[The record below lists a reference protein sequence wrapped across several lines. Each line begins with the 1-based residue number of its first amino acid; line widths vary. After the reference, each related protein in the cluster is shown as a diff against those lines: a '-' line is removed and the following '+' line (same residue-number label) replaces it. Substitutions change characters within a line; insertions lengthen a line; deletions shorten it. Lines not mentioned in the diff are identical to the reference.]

1 MSLLQMSFAGAVMIL
16 AIAIIR
22 TLAISLLPK
31 KTFLALWGIAA
42 ARLLLP
48 FSLPSA
54 FSVYSLIGNHTS
66 GTAAT
71 KAPQIGKV
79 LPIDTIGQMPAM
91 PGDIGSTTSTVSI
104 WGAVWAAGTL
114 ICAMVFAIAYW
125 KCRQEFQTS
134 LPVKNDFIKSWLNA
148 RQLKRPISI
157 RQSGRFSTPLTY
169 GVFRPVI
176 LMPICTDWENTKAL
190 QYVLAHEYV
199 HIRRFDSITKL
210 VLIAALCVHWF
221 NPFVWVMYVLANRDI
236 ELSCD
241 EAVVRHF
248 GETTKAA
255 YARVLISMEE
265 TRSGLNPLCNNF
277 SKNAIEE
284 RVTAIMKIKKS
295 SIFSLVPALALVVC
309 VTTAFATSASAK
321 NNNSISV
328 PSIIYRDDAADKTSE
343 SAFGDEDGYQSLLAL
358 KSADYLNQTVADFD
372 KALLDWGNQ
381 HPEEHEDIIQNDIA
395 AYSFPAYLTAEEKNF
410 LALTVRASNIENAI
424 LVKSYYG
431 IPVSDPDL
439 SFELAIESRETD
451 PPTWAS
457 LMYGISYHL
466 DPQVVTVGE
475 RDTALANAIID
486 IQSFW
491 HDTDLETLAEMSSDE
506 VLLKLNTI
514 ANSNSTNAIQLS
526 IVENY
531 YIFQASSMF
540 G

>member
-16 AIAIIR
+16 AITIIR

-31 KTFLALWGIAA
+31 KTFLALWGIAV

-48 FSLPSA
+48 FSLPSV
-54 FSVYSLIGNHTS
+54 FSVYSLIDNHTS

-71 KAPQIGKV
+71 KVPQIGKV
-79 LPIDTIGQMPAM
+79 LPIDTIGQMTAM

-134 LPVKNDFIKSWLNA
+134 LPIKNDFIKSWLNA

-176 LMPICTDWENTKAL
+176 LMPISTDWENTKAL
-190 QYVLAHEYV
+190 QYVLTHEYV

-241 EAVVRHF
+241 EAVVRLF

-255 YARVLISMEE
+255 YARTLIGMEE
-265 TRSGLNPLCNNF
+265 TRSSFAPLCNNF

-284 RVTAIMKIKKS
+284 RITAIMKIKKT
-295 SIFSLVPALALVVC
+295 SLFTLLLAVILVAGF
-309 VTTAFATSASAK
+309 TTALATSAAAN

-328 PSIIYRDDAADKTSE
+328 PSIIHRDDATNKTSE
-343 SAFGDEDGYQSLLAL
+343 PALGTEDGYQSLLAL

-381 HPEEHEDIIQNDIA
+381 HSEEHEDIIQNDIA
-395 AYSFPAYLTAEEKNF
+395 AYSFPAHLTTEEKNF
-410 LALTVRASNIENAI
+410 LALTIRASNIENSL
-424 LVKSYYG
+424 LVRSYYG
-431 IPVSDPDL
+431 SPVIDPDL
-439 SFELAIESRETD
+439 SFELARESQETD
-451 PPTWAS
+451 PPTWVS

-475 RDTALANAIID
+475 RDTALANAIND

-491 HDTDLETLAEMSSDE
+491 YDTDIETLAEMSSDE
-506 VLLKLNTI
+506 VLFKLNTI
-514 ANSNSTNAIQLS
+514 ADNNSTNAIQFS
-526 IVENY
+526 VVDGY

-540 G
+540 E

>member
-16 AIAIIR
+16 AIIVIR
-22 TLAISLLPK
+22 PLTVNLLPK
-31 KTFLALWGIAA
+31 KTFLALWGIAV

-48 FSLPSA
+48 FSLPSM

-66 GTAAT
+66 GIAT
-71 KAPQIGKV
+71 TKVPQIDKV
-79 LPIDTIGQMPAM
+79 LPIEMIGQMVTM
-91 PGDIGSTTSTVSI
+91 PGDIGNTTSTVSI
-104 WGAVWAAGTL
+104 GGVVWAAGML
-114 ICAMVFAIAYW
+114 VCAMVFAAAYW

-134 LPVKNDFIKSWLNA
+134 LPVENDFIKSWLNTH
-148 RQLKRPISI
+148 RQKRPISI
-157 RQSGRFSTPLTY
+157 RQSSRFSAPLTY

-176 LMPICTDWENTKAL
+176 LMPISTDWENTNGL

-241 EAVVRHF
+241 EAVVRLF

-255 YARVLISMEE
+255 YARTLIGMEE
-265 TRSGLNPLCNNF
+265 TRSSFAPLCNNF

-284 RVTAIMKIKKS
+284 RITAIMKIKKT
-295 SIFSLVPALALVVC
+295 SLFTLLLAVILVAGF
-309 VTTAFATSASAK
+309 TTALATSAAAN

-328 PSIIYRDDAADKTSE
+328 PSIIHRDDATNKTSE
-343 SAFGDEDGYQSLLAL
+343 PALGTEDGYQSLLAL

-381 HPEEHEDIIQNDIA
+381 HSEEHEDIIQNDIA
-395 AYSFPAYLTAEEKNF
+395 AYSFPAHLTTEEKNF
-410 LALTVRASNIENAI
+410 LALTIRASNIENSL
-424 LVKSYYG
+424 LVRSYYG
-431 IPVSDPDL
+431 SPVIDPDL
-439 SFELAIESRETD
+439 SFELARESQETD
-451 PPTWAS
+451 PPTWVS

-475 RDTALANAIID
+475 RDTALANAIND

-491 HDTDLETLAEMSSDE
+491 YDTDIETLAEMSSDE
-506 VLLKLNTI
+506 VLFKLNTI
-514 ANSNSTNAIQLS
+514 ADNNSTNAIQFS
-526 IVENY
+526 VVDGY

-540 G
+540 E

>member
-1 MSLLQMSFAGAVMIL
+1 M
-16 AIAIIR
+16 
-22 TLAISLLPK
+22 
-31 KTFLALWGIAA
+31 
-42 ARLLLP
+42 
-48 FSLPSA
+48 
-54 FSVYSLIGNHTS
+54 
-66 GTAAT
+66 
-71 KAPQIGKV
+71 
-79 LPIDTIGQMPAM
+79 
-91 PGDIGSTTSTVSI
+91 
-104 WGAVWAAGTL
+104 
-114 ICAMVFAIAYW
+114 
-125 KCRQEFQTS
+125 
-134 LPVKNDFIKSWLNA
+134 
-148 RQLKRPISI
+148 
-157 RQSGRFSTPLTY
+157 
-169 GVFRPVI
+169 
-176 LMPICTDWENTKAL
+176 
-190 QYVLAHEYV
+190 AHEYV

-241 EAVVRHF
+241 EAVVRLF

-295 SIFSLVPALALVVC
+295 SIFSLVLASALVVC
-309 VTTAFATSASAK
+309 VTTAFATSAAAK

-328 PSIIYRDDAADKTSE
+328 PSIIYRDDAANKTSE
-343 SAFGDEDGYQSLLAL
+343 SAFGAEDGYQSLLAL

-381 HPEEHEDIIQNDIA
+381 HPKEHEDIIQNDIA

-410 LALTVRASNIENAI
+410 LALTVRASNNENAI
-424 LVKSYYG
+424 LVKSDYG
-431 IPVSDPDL
+431 IPAIDPDL
-439 SFELAIESRETD
+439 SFELAIESQETD

-466 DPQVVTVGE
+466 DPQAVTVGE

-486 IQSFW
+486 IQFFW

-506 VLLKLNTI
+506 VLFKLNTI

-540 G
+540 E